1 MSFAPFEHVWRGA
14 MSLLPTRMDSPN
26 AKAMVYAICLQESR
40 FEHRRQ
46 INGPARGF
54 PQFELAGIRGVLRHP
69 ATEDYIHQ
77 ALNALVYD
85 YEPLTSYTAIEHN
98 DILACCYA
106 RLNLWWLQDP
116 LPNQMEPDEAWS
128 QYLATWRPGKP
139 HRQSWDAF
147 YNRAWQLVLENT

>member
-1 MSFAPFEHVWRGA
+1 
-14 MSLLPTRMDSPN
+14 MSLLPTRMDTPS

-40 FEHRRQ
+40 FVHRRQ

-69 ATEDYIHQ
+69 ATEDHIHSV
-77 ALNALVYD
+77 LNDLCYD

-106 RLNLWWLQDP
+106 RLLLWT
-116 LPNQMEPDEAWS
+116 LPDLLPTQMEPDEGYQ
-128 QYLATWRPGKP
+128 QYIQCWRPGKAHP
-139 HRQSWDAF
+139 ETWNTF
-147 YNRAWQLVLENT
+147 YAQAWSMVNAIS